1 MRPQKDGYEIGLSN
15 SHSHTSKQ
23 KKETYSSDEIDYF
36 IVYCIQRERPL
47 LIPIELVEGKTTI
60 TIYFERK
67 YARKFIEED
76 YLFEKRLPS
85 LDINTFAE
93 VSSKKTNFC
102 IDCGKPISYG
112 SIRCKECSSQLK
124 KKQTN
129 DKYGM
134 TRAELKEKIRNQSFL
149 SIAKEL
155 GVSDNSVRKRCVA
168 YGLPFH
174 KTEID
179 TYTDEEWA
187 EI

>member
-1 MRPQKDGYEIGLSN
+1 M
-15 SHSHTSKQ
+15 
-23 KKETYSSDEIDYF
+23 
-36 IVYCIQRERPL
+36 
-47 LIPIELVEGKTTI
+47 LIPIELVEGKDTI
-60 TIYFERK
+60 TIYLEKK
-67 YARKFIEED
+67 YSRKFIEED
-76 YLFEKRLPS
+76 YLFEKRLPP

-102 IDCGKPISYG
+102 IDCGKPISCG
-112 SIRCKECSSQLK
+112 SIHCKECSSQLK

-129 DKYGM
+129 DKYGL